1 MEPYKFAVIGCGSI
15 GTRHATLL
23 AREPGAVVAALC
35 DIDAARMAAAT
46 KANPEARLFTDFLT
60 LLRESD
66 ADIVDICTPHALH
79 APMAIAAARAGKH
92 ILVEKPMAL
101 TVRDAQQMIDTAQ
114 NHGVKLMVVKQNRYN
129 VPIRLT
135 RDALSQGW
143 LGPVHM
149 VLCNVLWNRHD
160 GYYNDSPWRGRRA
173 QEGGALFTQVSH
185 FLDLLIWWFGDVT
198 KAQAIVDTRGHRI
211 EVEDCGAAALQFSSG
226 AVASVT
232 WTTCVHRQ
240 NYEGSITII
249 GERGT
254 IKIGGQYLNTIEY
267 WDVEGHPLPADVK
280 FDDKPNEYGRY
291 QGTSSNHAKVFA
303 DVVQHLRS
311 GSSGIVDGDEAIKT
325 VEAIASIYTAS
336 AGRQWPARID
346 AATL

>member
-1 MEPYKFAVIGCGSI
+1 MGPYKFAVVGCGSI

-23 AREPGAVVAALC
+23 THEPGAVVTALC
-35 DIDAARMAAAT
+35 DIDEAKIASSA
-46 KANPEARLFTDFLT
+46 KANPGARRYGDFRTMLLEADV
-60 LLRESD
+60 
-66 ADIVDICTPHALH
+66 DIVDICTPHALH

-92 ILVEKPMAL
+92 VLVEKPMAL
-101 TVRDAQQMIDTAQ
+101 TVRDAQQMIDTAN
-114 NHGVKLMVVKQNRYN
+114 NHGVQLMVVKQNRYN

-135 RDALSQGW
+135 REALSRGW

-160 GYYNDSPWRGRRA
+160 GYYRDSPWRGRKT

-211 EVEDCGAAALQFSSG
+211 EVEDCGAAALQFESG
-226 AVASVT
+226 AVGSVT

-267 WDVEGHPLPADVK
+267 WDVQDHALPTDLA

-291 QGTSSNHAKVFA
+291 QGTSSNHAQVFA
-303 DVVQHLRS
+303 DVVQHLRDGS
-311 GSSGIVDGDEAIKT
+311 GGIVDGDEAIKT

-336 AGRQWPARID
+336 AGRQWPARIES
-346 AATL
+346 AVL